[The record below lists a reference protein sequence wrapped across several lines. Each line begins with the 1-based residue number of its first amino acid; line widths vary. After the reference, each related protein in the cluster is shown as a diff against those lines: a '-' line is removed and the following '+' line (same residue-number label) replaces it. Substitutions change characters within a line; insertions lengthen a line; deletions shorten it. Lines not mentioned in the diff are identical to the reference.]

1 MDLGGSRLADEELN
15 DPSTMQVESS
25 EVDELES
32 VLESTK
38 LMVTSAE
45 SDASENLLHEVG
57 TEFVEENQE
66 PAIEFPELSNAGN
79 GTSKIVHLSLDEARV
94 KIPESVLNTLKTQ
107 FNGSLELCRPIN
119 QSDRIF

>member
-1 MDLGGSRLADEELN
+1 
-15 DPSTMQVESS
+15 MQFESS

-32 VLESTK
+32 VLESSK

-45 SDASENLLHEVG
+45 SDASEDFLDEVG
-57 TEFVEENQE
+57 TEAVEENQE
-66 PAIEFPELSNAGN
+66 NAIEFPELSNAETGA
-79 GTSKIVHLSLDEARV
+79 SKIVHLSLEEARV